1 MTYNVHGFVGTD
13 RVYDP
18 ERTARVIEESQ
29 AEIVALQEVD
39 FGRGARVEPAAVERL
54 AARVGMSC
62 HFTFARHGKN
72 GHFGNAVLSRHHL
85 QLVVEGPLPNRRDET
100 RAAQLLRVTAD
111 DLQFH
116 LINTH
121 LSVRARERKAQ
132 VQALVGAEW
141 LARAG
146 SQLPLVVC
154 GDFNALPFSS
164 VFRKLSGA
172 LMDVQRGQNRRGGT
186 WPSRFPFLRID
197 HMFVSPSVSVLS
209 CAVLRL
215 PMARFA
221 SDHLPLL
228 AVLAFQG

>member
-18 ERTARVIEESQ
+18 ERTARVIEQSQ

-39 FGRGARVEPAAVERL
+39 FGRGARLEPAAVERL
-54 AARVGMSC
+54 AARVGMRC

-72 GHFGNAVLSRHHL
+72 GHFGNAVLSKHEL
-85 QLVVEGPLPNRRDET
+85 QLVVEGPLPNRRDES
-100 RAAQLLRVTAD
+100 RAAQLLRVIAD
-111 DLQFH
+111 DRQFH

-121 LSVRARERKAQ
+121 LSVQARERRTQ
-132 VQALVGAEW
+132 VQALTGAEW
-141 LARAG
+141 LLRAG
-146 SQLPLVVC
+146 SQIPLVVC

-164 VFRKLSGA
+164 VFRQLSRA
-172 LMDVQRGQNRRGGT
+172 LRDVQRDQSPRQAT

-209 CAVLRL
+209 CAVLAV
-215 PMARFA
+215 PMARLA

-228 AVLAFQG
+228 AVLEFSE